1 MKRKLEISEL
11 IFKLLSYL
19 LLTMFA
25 VGCLYPFVYT
35 VSSAI
40 SGYVEVRDSTIVLFP
55 KKDRKST
62 RLNSSHAT

>member
-1 MKRKLEISEL
+1 MRRKLEISEL

-35 VSSAI
+35 ISSAI
-40 SGYVEVRDSTIVLFP
+40 SGRGVLLTQ
-55 KKDRKST
+55 R
-62 RLNSSHAT
+62 